1 MGDSPPLD
9 RTRRIVVAE
18 DDEVLR
24 TVVVE
29 ILTDDGFEVFE
40 AGHAEE
46 ALRILCKQA
55 QGVQVLFTD
64 INMPGPIN
72 GLELASRAR
81 QRWPWVRVMIGSGTT
96 PEALP
101 SEGRFLLKPYKLS
114 VLREQVR
121 ELVNA
126 T

>member
-29 ILTDDGFEVFE
+29 ILTHDGFEVFE

-46 ALRILCKQA
+46 ALRILCK
-55 QGVQVLFTD
+55 
-64 INMPGPIN
+64 
-72 GLELASRAR
+72 
-81 QRWPWVRVMIGSGTT
+81 
-96 PEALP
+96 
-101 SEGRFLLKPYKLS
+101 
-114 VLREQVR
+114 
-121 ELVNA
+121 
-126 T
+126 